1 MKADVTEDVKT
12 AEKLLKE
19 VTDRNKKALL
29 EAYCLIAS
37 KKKEN
42 MEKALTKFYEIMTN
56 DRSAPVAATS
66 PGGAEKV
73 NVPCLVG
80 MATAL
85 QMMKQTPKARNHLK
99 RVAKAQYNQEE
110 ADEFERGWLLLAD
123 IYISGGKFD
132 LAQVRMLGPR
142 APGSGPGGGGARSF
156 PGGRRMDGFGGRGG
170 WRGSLRGVG
179 AGKCYNGCA
188 PHEEG
193 GEPPPGASV
202 KREVVEP
209 NPTGGPLPPPPQV
222 EDPSPP
228 PPQKAHTCVQS
239 EEPPGVC
246 TQP

>member
-1 MKADVTEDVKT
+1 MDVTENVKT

-56 DRSAPVAATS
+56 DRSAPAAATF
-66 PGGAEKV
+66 PNGAEKV

-132 LAQVRMLGPR
+132 LAQDLLKKALQVCLSPR
-142 APGSGPGGGGARSF
+142 
-156 PGGRRMDGFGGRGG
+156 FG
-170 WRGSLRGVG
+170 
-179 AGKCYNGCA
+179 Y
-188 PHEEG
+188 
-193 GEPPPGASV
+193 
-202 KREVVEP
+202 
-209 NPTGGPLPPPPQV
+209 QV
-222 EDPSPP
+222 F
-228 PPQKAHTCVQS
+228 K
-239 EEPPGVC
+239 
-246 TQP
+246 